1 MARIGHYRMHRVGNE
16 TYGAYVPVPLP
27 ISLDLEAIYPALEGA
42 MLAIAK
48 LNEVTH
54 LVPNLSLFLYMYVR
68 KEAVLSSQI
77 EGTQSSLNDLVLFE
91 NDQNFEVSEE
101 DVATVSKYVKAL
113 THGVD
118 RLRSGFALSLRLLRE
133 IHRILL
139 EGTRG
144 EFCLPG
150 EFRRSQNWIGGS
162 RPGNAFFVPPAMD
175 DMLEALDNFEK
186 YLHNETIPVLIR
198 TGVAHLQFET
208 IHPFLDGNGRMGRL
222 LISLMLCNFGL
233 LDEPILYLS
242 SYFKENRKE
251 YYALL
256 NQVRKHGNWEDWLKF
271 FLNGVAYVADDA
283 VDVIRAINALF
294 AECETKINALG
305 RSRFSCSQVLEYA
318 KKVPQVSSNAIA
330 KELKLSAPTIRM
342 ALKTLESIGVFEEIS
357 GKKRDKIYVFRHYLD
372 LLS

>member
-1 MARIGHYRMHRVGNE
+1 
-16 TYGAYVPVPLP
+16 VPATLP
-27 ISLDLEAIYPALEGA
+27 ISLDLGTIYPALERA

-91 NDQNFEVSEE
+91 NDQNFEVSAE
-101 DVATVSKYVKAL
+101 DVATVSNYVKAL
-113 THGVD
+113 TYGVD

-139 EGTRG
+139 ERIRG

-162 RPGNAFFVPPAMD
+162 RPGNAFFVPPAVD

-198 TGVAHLQFET
+198 AGVAHLQFET

-222 LISLMLCNFGL
+222 LVSLMLCNFGI

-256 NQVRKHGNWEDWLKF
+256 NQVREHGNWEDWLKF
-271 FLNGVAYVADDA
+271 FLNGVASVANNA

-294 AECETKINALG
+294 AECEAKINALG
-305 RSRFSCSQVLEYA
+305 RSRFSCLQVLEYA
-318 KKVPQVSSNAIA
+318 KRVPQVSSDVIA
-330 KELKLSAPTIRM
+330 KEIKLSAPTIRM
-342 ALKTLESIGVFEEIS
+342 ALRTLESIGIFGEIS
-357 GKKRDKIYVFRHYLD
+357 GKKRDKIYIFRRYLD

>member
-1 MARIGHYRMHRVGNE
+1 
-16 TYGAYVPVPLP
+16 VPVTLP
-27 ISLDLEAIYPALEGA
+27 IPLDLETIYPALERA
-42 MLAIAK
+42 TLAIAK
-48 LNEVTH
+48 LNELTH

-91 NDQNFEVSEE
+91 NDQKFAVSEE
-101 DVATVSKYVKAL
+101 DVTTVSNHVKAL
-113 THGVD
+113 THGID
-118 RLRSGFALSLRLLRE
+118 RLRNGFALSLRLLRE

-162 RPGNAFFVPPAMD
+162 RPGNAFFVPPAPD
-175 DMLEALDNFEK
+175 DMLDALDNFEK
-186 YLHNETIPVLIR
+186 YLHDETAPVLIR
-198 TGVAHLQFET
+198 AGVAHLQFET

-233 LDEPILYLS
+233 LDEPVLYLS
-242 SYFKENRKE
+242 LYFKENRKE

-256 NQVRKHGNWEDWLKF
+256 NQVREHGNWEDWLKF
-271 FLNGVAYVADDA
+271 FLNGVASVADDA

-294 AECETKINALG
+294 AECKTKINALG
-305 RSRFSCSQVLEYA
+305 RSRFSCLQVLEYA
-318 KKVPQVSSNAIA
+318 KKIPQVSADVIA
-330 KELKLSAPTIRM
+330 KELKLSAPTIRV
-342 ALKTLESIGVFEEIS
+342 ALKTLESIGIFKEIS
-357 GKKRDKIYVFRHYLD
+357 GKKRDKIYVFRCYLD